1 VTRFENPSRYK
12 HKRWWQFI
20 NPYKMSKSFCCI
32 LLFLVFLSCKQTIT
46 GDLLIENVN
55 VIDVEAGIIIINQD
69 VVITG
74 NKITSIFDHGY
85 DNVKSKTVINGT
97 SQFLLPGF
105 WDMHAH
111 MMREKWY
118 ASQMPLL
125 RANGIT
131 GFREMWG
138 DLNIANFVRSQIE
151 KDSLPYF
158 RFVASGHILDGKKPF
173 WPGAIPVET
182 ANRATQIVD
191 SLINGKA
198 DFIKV
203 YSFLEPSVFNAIAK
217 QCEENK
223 ITFAG
228 HVPHTVWL
236 TDASNA
242 GMASMEHL
250 YGFLIEACSKSDSAM
265 ALMQRSVTAFEKGN
279 KEDRKN
285 ASLLFHSLV
294 LNHFSKQKMRSIAQT
309 LRSNNTHIVP
319 TLVTLR
325 GEYFTNDTS
334 FTNDS
339 RLNYMSEETLTYWK
353 ETTEYDIKHNTELD
367 WQNKR
372 KRWQIE
378 QEIMKILIAEKV
390 HIMVGTDADNPYA
403 FPGFSL
409 HDELALYVECGMT
422 PIEALRTATIIP
434 AKFLKMSDS
443 LGTIKTGKLAD
454 LVLLEA
460 NPLEDI
466 KNTNKVNIVISNGKL
481 YDKSYIDSI
490 LRSNH

>member
-1 VTRFENPSRYK
+1 MTLVLAPTTAIK
-12 HKRWWQFI
+12 HRQQFI
-20 NPYKMSKSFCCI
+20 KPYKMSKYFCCI
-32 LLFLVFLSCKQTIT
+32 PLFFVFLSCKQIIT
-46 GDLLIENVN
+46 GDILIENVN
-55 VIDVEAGIIIINQD
+55 VIDVEAGTIITEQD

-74 NKITSIFDHGY
+74 NKITSIIDHGRA
-85 DNVKSKTVINGT
+85 DVKSKTTINGT
-97 SQFLLPGF
+97 SQFLIPGF

-125 RANGIT
+125 RVNGIT

-138 DLNIANFVRSQIE
+138 DRSTANFVRLQIE

-158 RFVASGHILDGKKPF
+158 RFVAAGHILDGKQPF

-182 ANRATQIVD
+182 GDRAIQIVD

-203 YSFLEPSVFNAIAK
+203 YSFLAPDVFYAIAK
-217 QCEENK
+217 RCEEK
-223 ITFAG
+223 RITFAG

-236 TDASNA
+236 TDASKA

-265 ALMQRSVTAFEKGN
+265 ALMQRSVRAFEMGD

-285 ASLLFHSLV
+285 ALLLFHSLV
-294 LNHFSKQKMRSIAQT
+294 LNHFSKEKMRSIAQT
-309 LRSNNTHIVP
+309 LRKNNTYIVP

-334 FTNDS
+334 FTNDK
-339 RLNYMSEETLTYWK
+339 RLNYMSAETLAYWK
-353 ETTEYDIKHNTELD
+353 ETTEYDISNNTEID

-372 KRWQIE
+372 KRWQVE
-378 QEIMKILIAEKV
+378 QEIMKILISEKV
-390 HIMVGTDADNPYA
+390 PIMAGTDADNPYA

-409 HDELALYVECGMT
+409 HDEIALYVEYGMT
-422 PIEALRTATIIP
+422 PVEALRSATIIP
-434 AKFLKMSDS
+434 ATFLTMSDS
-443 LGTIKTGKLAD
+443 LGTIKIGKLAD

-466 KNTNKVNIVISNGKL
+466 KNTTKVNTVISNGNL